1 MVRRADGFAAARAN
15 ILASIARVQPPCV
28 RKAALGAGSCLAHG
42 LKQSGSHPPT
52 AHRRESIMGFF
63 TRVSD
68 LVSANVNDLLDR
80 AEDPEKMV
88 KLLIAEMEEHLQV
101 AHDGVVKAIAGEK
114 RLQVTLDKNR
124 AAAAEWQQ
132 KAEAA
137 LERGE
142 EELARKCLARK
153 KEHDGVVRSV
163 EPQLETAHKASEVL
177 KEDYRR
183 LEQKVDEARRKRDAL
198 IARQAA
204 AQAQK
209 EVAGIAPAMSRAK
222 ASFAKFDR
230 MESKVEQM
238 EAEALALAEMNSR
251 ELEREVDDSFRKAE
265 LDQEFAALKEKL
277 RTKQATR

>member
-1 MVRRADGFAAARAN
+1 
-15 ILASIARVQPPCV
+15 
-28 RKAALGAGSCLAHG
+28 
-42 LKQSGSHPPT
+42 
-52 AHRRESIMGFF
+52 MGFF
-63 TRVSD
+63 SRVSD
-68 LVSANVNDLLDR
+68 IVAANVNDLLDR

-88 KLLIAEMEEHLQV
+88 KLLIAEMEEHLEV
-101 AHDGVVKAIAGEK
+101 AREGVVKAIAGEK
-114 RLQVTLDKNR
+114 RLQLTLDKNV
-124 AAAAEWQQ
+124 AAATQWQQ

-137 LERGE
+137 LERGD
-142 EELARKCLARK
+142 EELARKCLARRQ
-153 KEHDGVVRSV
+153 EHDGVVRSV
-163 EPQLETAHKASEVL
+163 QPQLETAHKASEVL

-238 EAEALALAEMNSR
+238 EAEALAMAEMNTPD
-251 ELEREVDDSFRKAE
+251 LEREVNDSVRKAE
-265 LDQEFAALKEKL
+265 LDKEFAALKDKM
-277 RTKQATR
+277 RAKHAPR